1 MHTKK
6 SMEQRLTII
15 TLGVSDLKASEKF
28 YTEIFGWKKSPM
40 SQDTITFLKLNGILL
55 SLYPVEKFAE
65 EVNLD
70 VKKEG
75 YPTFTMAHNARSE
88 AEVDEIFRNFESKGV
103 RILKKP
109 QKVFW
114 GGYSGYIA
122 DPDGYFW
129 EIAFNPYLKLD
140 EEGNVS

>member
-1 MHTKK
+1 
-6 SMEQRLTII
+6 MEQRLTII

-28 YTEIFGWKKSPM
+28 YTEIFGWEKSPM

-75 YPTFTMAHNARSE
+75 FPTFTMAHNARSE
-88 AEVDEIFRNFESKGV
+88 TEVDEIFQNFESKRV
-103 RILKKP
+103 QILKKP
-109 QKVFW
+109 KKAFW

-129 EIAFNPYLKLD
+129 EIAFNPFLKLD
-140 EEGNVS
+140 EAGNV